1 MTLQHL
7 IEQNDTSVISQLEK
21 TLHMQ
26 NTMILQEKTLIFSS
40 LQTTGCPQEAIEQT
54 NTANNGHMPELLV
67 LVMEYME
74 MFAAFNLA
82 KTCLMSLDRE
92 LSKFLD
98 SQLWEIQLRVET

>member
-1 MTLQHL
+1 MTRQPL

-40 LQTTGCPQEAIEQT
+40 LLMTGCPQEAIEQT
-54 NTANNGHMPELLV
+54 NTANHGHMLELLV

-74 MFAAFNLA
+74 MFVAFSLV
-82 KTCLMSLDRE
+82 KTCLMSLDKE
-92 LSKFLD
+92 LSKFPD
-98 SQLWEIQLRVET
+98 SQ